1 MPVSMVVSMEAKRG
15 KEIARVNVADIRVK
29 EDGNE
34 RPVTGL
40 TPLQGSMQLM
50 VLIDNSAGGNFGT
63 EISTV
68 QQFIKTLPS
77 STEVAVGYMQN
88 GFTQMAQNFTSDHA
102 AAANSVRLPMG
113 FGGADVDPYG
123 SLADALKK
131 WPKSDSPRR
140 EVIMISSGIEG
151 LGGGFYQNNPYVMNG
166 VDAALKAGVIVYTIY
181 NPSVGHWG
189 HDYWRYTWGQNFL
202 GELSDA
208 TGGESYWIGFGAAV
222 SFQPFLNQ
230 IESDMQH
237 QYMLTF
243 LAKPESKSALQP
255 VHVSIPDKN
264 ASIAAPTSVWVKATT

>member
-1 MPVSMVVSMEAKRG
+1 MEAKRG
-15 KEIARVNVADIRVK
+15 KDVATVNAADIRVK
-29 EDGNE
+29 EDGSE

-50 VLIDNSAGGNFGT
+50 ILIDNSAGGNFGT
-63 EISTV
+63 EIGTV
-68 QQFIKTLPS
+68 QQFIKGLPS
-77 STEVAVGYMQN
+77 SIEVAVGYMQN
-88 GFTQMAQNFTSDHA
+88 GYTQLAQNFTADHGT
-102 AAANSVRLPMG
+102 AANSVRLPLG

-131 WPKSDSPRR
+131 WPGSDCPRR

-151 LGGGFYQNNPYVMNG
+151 LGGGFYENNPYVMNG
-166 VDAALKAGVIVYTIY
+166 INAALKAGVVVYTIY

-208 TGGESYWIGFGAAV
+208 TGGESYWVGFGAAV
-222 SFQPFLNQ
+222 SFEPFLKQ

-243 LAKPESKSALQP
+243 VAKPRWQSGLEP
-255 VHVSIPDKN
+255 IHISIPDKN
-264 ASIAAPTSVWVKATT
+264 ASIAAPTSVWVKAST